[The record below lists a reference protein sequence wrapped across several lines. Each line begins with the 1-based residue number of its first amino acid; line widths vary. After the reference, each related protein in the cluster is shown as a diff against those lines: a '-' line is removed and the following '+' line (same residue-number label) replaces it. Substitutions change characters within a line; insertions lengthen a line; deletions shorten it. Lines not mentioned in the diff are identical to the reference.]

1 MRSKFREIIF
11 TLVAILFLLSCS
23 EEKPKPYIFNGQ
35 ELSRLTNLFFSGD
48 SSANSL
54 LGFLFNNVDPKLIE
68 VNNLFIDSVTFGG
81 DNTVYTLL
89 LESRNPAFNLFA
101 VIDKKMNVLLKDNS
115 LNGNLAFGFQNFNNN
130 TYAVIIESF
139 KAKDTINI
147 KRTSLYEI
155 KSNLSNLIFRS
166 ATGFDYGRMSIASKI
181 TSFSKDE
188 IKLTFTTKNIPLFK
202 IKEDGFIYD
211 AVTHKYVSA
220 NNYLRNFIIDQI
232 SRIKINKD
240 IKEITDRSSFE
251 SLLSGKEADVVYTK
265 FSKNDYTIYL
275 SKDWR
280 EFENFAITKYVKNE
294 FRGNKYINERLGA
307 SIFLIKLPDM
317 DSAEMFIE
325 YKLVNKNNYE
335 HPVRYS
341 DLQES
346 GRHFV
351 NFYEYSCGKQKF
363 LLILEA
369 PKFTY
374 VRNLEIYENIV
385 QTFKIIC

>member
-1 MRSKFREIIF
+1 MQSIFREIIF
-11 TLVAILFLLSCS
+11 TIAAISFLLSCS
-23 EEKPKPYIFNGQ
+23 EEKPKPYVFNGK
-35 ELSRLTNLFFSGD
+35 ELSRLTNLYFNGD

-54 LGFLFNNVDPKLIE
+54 LGSLFDDVDSKLIE
-68 VNNLFIDSVTFGG
+68 VNNLSIDSVTFGV

-89 LESRNPAFNLFA
+89 LESRNPAFNLFT

-115 LNGNLAFGFQNFNNN
+115 LNGNLAFGFQYFNNN

-139 KAKDTINI
+139 KSKDTINI
-147 KRTSLYEI
+147 RRTSLYEI

-166 ATGFDYGRMSIASKI
+166 ATGFDYNRMSIASKI
-181 TSFSKDE
+181 TSFKKEE

-202 IKEDGFIYD
+202 IKEDVFIYD

-232 SRIKINKD
+232 SKIRINKD
-240 IKEITDRSSFE
+240 IQEIKDKSSFE
-251 SLLSGKEADVVYTK
+251 SILSGKETNVVITE

-307 SIFLIKLPDM
+307 SIFLIKLPDR
-317 DSAEMFIE
+317 DSAEIFLE
-325 YKLVNKNNYE
+325 YKLVNKHNYE

-351 NFYEYSCGKQKF
+351 NFYEYSCGKKIF

-374 VRNLEIYENIV
+374 ARNLEVYEKIV